1 MTKYNKY
8 YEDNFKKDLKKLR
21 YNFDLQKRL
30 RCKIDKILEDP
41 YHYKTL
47 RNVLKN
53 RCRVHI
59 GSFVLIFRV
68 VEEKNLVVFEG
79 LNHHDDAY

>member
-1 MTKYNKY
+1 MTKYKKY
-8 YEDNFKKDLKKLR
+8 YEDDFKKDLKKLR
-21 YNFDLQKRL
+21 YNSDLQKRL
-30 RCKIDKILEDP
+30 RRKINEILEGP

-68 VEEKNLVVFEG
+68 VEEEKLVVFEG
-79 LNHHDDAY
+79 LNHHDEAY